1 MKKFLAL
8 ALSCSLALT
17 ILAGC
22 GGGDTSSTPAPEDTT
37 PAETTGGG
45 ENTVYIGVFEPATG
59 YSGAGG

>member
-37 PAETTGGG
+37 PAETTGGRKVNHPLVKM
-45 ENTVYIGVFEPATG
+45 EKT
-59 YSGAGG
+59 